1 MKTITRLVLV
11 TIALMGMALSSCNSD
26 SNEDLRTTQQINSC
40 YAAVTD
46 IATGATTYINGI
58 IFNLDLNWTTAKADI
73 TIAGLKAGSTSLP
86 HIQLDQMDWNIDK
99 DNQPWYQAGS
109 AIVNGSSNVNTS
121 YSFNNFKIK
130 WIDRINLGPVLGT
143 PYNYYPG
150 CVFSFELDGKY
161 RVVGSRSPF
170 ILFGETTATGPDGK
184 EYTRNNTYYEIG
196 TDFEHNSATIVIHNA
211 QFVQQMPS
219 MNMQFTNIPMTIDQN
234 GVITLSA
241 TEFIPKLTDNT
252 NTPQPDF
259 PISDLTATLDPAKG
273 MNLDFKCNVR
283 KAMMYTVTA
292 DVNYT
297 DFNGLSDSSN

>member
-1 MKTITRLVLV
+1 MKTITRLALV
-11 TIALMGMALSSCNSD
+11 MAVLMGMALTSCNSD
-26 SNEDLRTTQQINSC
+26 SNEDIRTTQQITGC

-46 IATGATTYINGI
+46 IATGATTYTNGI
-58 IFNLDLNWTTAKADI
+58 IFNLDLNWTTAKANI
-73 TIAGLKAGSTSLP
+73 TIAGLKAGSALP
-86 HIQLDQMDWNIDK
+86 HIQLDEMDWSIDK

-130 WIDRINLGPVLGT
+130 WIDRINLGPALGT

-170 ILFGETTATGPDGK
+170 MLFGETTATGPDGK
-184 EYTRNNTYYEIG
+184 GYTRDNTWYEIG
-196 TDFEHNSATIVIHNA
+196 PDFEHNSATIVIHNA
-211 QFVQQMPS
+211 QFAQPMPS
-219 MNMQFTNIPMTIDQN
+219 MNMQFTNIPMTIDEN
-234 GVITLSA
+234 GAITLSA
-241 TEFIPKLTDNT
+241 TELIPQLTDNT

-259 PISDLTATLDPAKG
+259 PISYLTARIDPAEG
-273 MNLDFKCNVR
+273 MELDFKCNVR

-297 DFNGLSDSSN
+297 DFNGLSDNNSN